1 MRSTVLALVLSLVG
15 CGSSTPSS
23 STTPTPLAIAPT
35 IEVAPEH
42 AQSAPEVVLDA
53 PGEGTPRLLRFAPV
67 AGATHAIVMTMD
79 IEVAMSLGENAGPPT
94 RAPRTTMTSE
104 NHVREVA
111 ADGSFRIDNRIT
123 GVEVEGDPND
133 PMVAAYR
140 GQLEPLTR
148 VSGWSA
154 ADPRGRVLGIELVIP
169 DDLNPAS
176 RQSVESV
183 RDTLRQLLPS
193 LPEEPVAPGARWH
206 WEAPLASSNG
216 VTLINRV
223 SYELLE
229 VDEVGFV
236 LAVQVDQRAD
246 PQSLPS
252 TPEAPAELLSMTGR
266 GEGRVSLRFDGG
278 VRSSAMQVQVQAQSR
293 VTQGE
298 SSMDVGTRLRLVTEI
313 TGR

>member
-1 MRSTVLALVLSLVG
+1 MRPTVLALVLSLVG
-15 CGSSTPSS
+15 CGSSTPTS
-23 STTPTPLAIAPT
+23 STTPVAIAPT

-42 AQSAPEVVLDA
+42 VQSAPEVVLDA
-53 PGEGTPRLLRFAPV
+53 RGEGTPRLLRFAPV

-79 IEVAMSLGENAGPPT
+79 IEVAMSLGGNAAPPT

-111 ADGSFRIDNRIT
+111 ADGSFRIDNRLT

-140 GQLEPLTR
+140 AQLEPLTR

-206 WEAPLASSNG
+206 WEAPLATSNG
-216 VTLINRV
+216 ITLINRV

-229 VDEVGFV
+229 VDEVGFM
-236 LAVQVDQRAD
+236 LAVQVDQRAE

-252 TPEAPAELLSMTGR
+252 TPEASAELLSMSGR

-278 VRSSAMQVQVQAQSR
+278 VRSSAMSVAVEARTR

>member
-1 MRSTVLALVLSLVG
+1 MRPTVLALVLSLVG
-15 CGSSTPSS
+15 CGSSTPTS
-23 STTPTPLAIAPT
+23 STTPTPVTIAT

-42 AQSAPEVVLDA
+42 AQPAPEVVLDA
-53 PGEGTPRLLRFAPV
+53 PGEGTPQLLRFAPV
-67 AGATHAIVMTMD
+67 AGATHTIVMTMD
-79 IEVAMSLGENAGPPT
+79 VEVAMTVGGNAPPPT

-111 ADGSFRIDNRIT
+111 ADGSFRIDNRMT
-123 GVEVEGDPND
+123 RVDVEGDPND

-140 GQLEPLTR
+140 AQLEPLTR
-148 VSGWSA
+148 VTGWSA

-169 DDLNPAS
+169 DDLSPSS
-176 RQSVESV
+176 RQSVESA

-206 WEAPLASSNG
+206 SEAPLVTSNG
-216 VTLINRV
+216 ITLLHRV

-236 LAVQVDQRAD
+236 LAVQVDQRAE
-246 PQSLPS
+246 PQALPS
-252 TPEAPAELLSMTGR
+252 APGTSAELLAMVGR

-278 VRSSAMQVQVQAQSR
+278 VRSSAMEVRVEARSR
-293 VTQGE
+293 ATQGE
-298 SSMDVGTRLRLVTEI
+298 SSVDVGTLMRLVTEV